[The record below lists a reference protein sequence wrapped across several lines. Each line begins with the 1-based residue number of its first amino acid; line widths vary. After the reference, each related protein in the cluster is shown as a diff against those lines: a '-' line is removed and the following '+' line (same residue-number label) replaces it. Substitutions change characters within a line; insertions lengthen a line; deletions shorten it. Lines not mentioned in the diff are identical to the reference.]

1 MKKQM
6 EPTLKT
12 DITENDLV
20 KKLMEFDVTQ
30 IIPTGD
36 NQKDPMRTKLQFCVY
51 GTYRWE
57 KMEHNSDTYVA
68 AFPYPVFEH
77 LCVTQVSEEKEVLY
91 EPQGTRPSD
100 VPKIFKAIAT
110 RALATEIMGTVAEMF
125 QMLFLD
131 EGLRKFVDHFRSE
144 ENYVLSISG
153 LPIYRYIVSGNLREC
168 LELNMVTDAFIYYS
182 QYGMFDVLGSSD
194 HRLVSDNELA
204 DNCYLDS
211 VENIRS
217 GTEKLLWGKIPERHD
232 AESVEAEELRLEEP
246 EQEEPTLEFR

>member
-1 MKKQM
+1 MNKQM
-6 EPTLKT
+6 GPTFKT
-12 DITENDLV
+12 DIAENDLV

-30 IIPTGD
+30 IFPAGD
-36 NQKDPMRTKLQFCVY
+36 KQKDPAHTKLHFFVY

-57 KMEHNSDTYVA
+57 KMDNDGDTYIA

-77 LCVTQVSEEKEVLY
+77 LHVTQVSEGKETPY
-91 EPQGTRPSD
+91 EPQGTRLSG

-110 RALATEIMGTVAEMF
+110 RALATEIMGTTAEMF

-144 ENYVLSISG
+144 ENYVLCISG
-153 LPIYRYIVSGNLREC
+153 LPIYKYIVSGDLREC
-168 LELNMVTDAFIYYS
+168 FELSMVTDAFIYYS
-182 QYGMFDVLGSSD
+182 QYGMFDALGTTD

-204 DNCYLDS
+204 DICYLDS
-211 VENIRS
+211 VENIRN
-217 GTEKLLWGKIPERHD
+217 GTEKLLWGEIPEQHD
-232 AESVEAEELRLEEP
+232 TGNAKAEGPWPEEP

>member
-1 MKKQM
+1 MNKQM
-6 EPTLKT
+6 GSTLKT
-12 DITENDLV
+12 DNAEDDLL
-20 KKLMEFDVTQ
+20 KKLMEFEMTQ

-36 NQKDPMRTKLQFCVY
+36 NQKDSVHTKWQFCVY

-57 KMEHNSDTYVA
+57 KMEHNGDAYVA
-68 AFPYPVFEH
+68 AFPHPVFEH
-77 LCVTQVSEEKEVLY
+77 LHVTQVSEEKEVLY
-91 EPQGTRPSD
+91 EPQGTQPSD

-131 EGLRKFVDHFRSE
+131 EGLHKFVDHFRSE

-168 LELNMVTDAFIYYS
+168 LELSMVTDAFIYYS
-182 QYGMFDVLGSSD
+182 QYGMFDALGTMD
-194 HRLVSDNELA
+194 HRLVSDNEFA

-211 VENIRS
+211 VENIRN
-217 GTEKLLWGKIPERHD
+217 GTEKLLWGKIPEQND
-232 AESVEAEELRLEEP
+232 AESVKAEELYSEDP
-246 EQEEPTLEFR
+246 EQEEPVLEFR

>member
-1 MKKQM
+1 MNKPM
-6 EPTLKT
+6 GPILKT
-12 DITENDLV
+12 DIAEDDSI
-20 KKLMEFDVTQ
+20 KKLMEFEMTQ
-30 IIPTGD
+30 IFPADGK
-36 NQKDPMRTKLQFCVY
+36 QKDPVHTKRQFCVY

-57 KMEHNSDTYVA
+57 KMEHNGDAYVA
-68 AFPYPVFEH
+68 AFLYPAFEH
-77 LCVTQVSEEKEVLY
+77 LRVTQVSGEEEAPY

-100 VPKIFKAIAT
+100 APKIFKAIAT
-110 RALATEIMGTVAEMF
+110 RALATEIMGTTAEMF

-144 ENYVLSISG
+144 ENYVLCISG
-153 LPIYRYIVSGNLREC
+153 LPIYKYIVSGNLREC

-182 QYGMFDVLGSSD
+182 QYGMFDALGTTD

-211 VENIRS
+211 VENIRR

-232 AESVEAEELRLEEP
+232 AESVEVEELWPEEP

>member
-1 MKKQM
+1 MNKPM
-6 EPTLKT
+6 GPILKT
-12 DITENDLV
+12 DIAEDGSI
-20 KKLMEFDVTQ
+20 KKLMEFEMTRIFPAD
-30 IIPTGD
+30 GK
-36 NQKDPMRTKLQFCVY
+36 QKDPTHIKRQFCVY

-57 KMEHNSDTYVA
+57 KMEHNGDAYVA

-77 LCVTQVSEEKEVLY
+77 LHVTQVSEGKEVPY

-100 VPKIFKAIAT
+100 VPKIFKAIAA
-110 RALATEIMGTVAEMF
+110 RALATEIMGTTTEMF

-182 QYGMFDVLGSSD
+182 QYGMFDALGTMD
-194 HRLVSDNELA
+194 HRLVSDNEFA

-211 VENIRS
+211 VENIRN
-217 GTEKLLWGKIPERHD
+217 GAEKLLWGKIPEQHD

-246 EQEEPTLEFR
+246 EQDEPTLEFR

>member
-1 MKKQM
+1 MNKPM
-6 EPTLKT
+6 GPILKT
-12 DITENDLV
+12 DIAEDGSI
-20 KKLMEFDVTQ
+20 KKLMEFEMTQ
-30 IIPTGD
+30 ILPADGK
-36 NQKDPMRTKLQFCVY
+36 QKDPVHTKRQFCVY
-51 GTYRWE
+51 GAYRWE
-57 KMEHNSDTYVA
+57 KMEHNGDAYVA
-68 AFPYPVFEH
+68 AFPYPVFER
-77 LCVTQVSEEKEVLY
+77 LRVTQVSEEKEVLY

>member
-36 NQKDPMRTKLQFCVY
+36 NQKDPARTKLQFCVH

-57 KMEHNSDTYVA
+57 KMEHNSDAYVA

-77 LCVTQVSEEKEVLY
+77 LRVTQVSEEKEVLY

-182 QYGMFDVLGSSD
+182 QYGMFDALGTTD

>member
-20 KKLMEFDVTQ
+20 KKLMEFDVMQ
-30 IIPTGD
+30 IVPTGD
-36 NQKDPMRTKLQFCVY
+36 NQKDLMRTKLQFCVH
-51 GTYRWE
+51 GTYRWK
-57 KMEHNSDTYVA
+57 KMDNSGDAYVA

-77 LCVTQVSEEKEVLY
+77 LHVTQVSEGKEVLY

-100 VPKIFKAIAT
+100 APKIFEAIAT
-110 RALATEIMGTVAEMF
+110 RALATEIMGTTAEMF

-144 ENYVLSISG
+144 ENYVLCISG
-153 LPIYRYIVSGNLREC
+153 LPIYKYIVSGNLREC

-182 QYGMFDVLGSSD
+182 QYGMFDVLGTTD
-194 HRLVSDNELA
+194 HRLVSDNEFA
-204 DNCYLDS
+204 DICYLDS
-211 VENIRS
+211 VENI
-217 GTEKLLWGKIPERHD
+217 GNGAEKLLWGKIPEQRD
-232 AESVEAEELRLEEP
+232 AGSMKAEELQPEEP
-246 EQEEPTLEFR
+246 EQDEPTLEFR

>member
-20 KKLMEFDVTQ
+20 KKLMEFDVMQ
-30 IIPTGD
+30 IVPASD
-36 NQKDPMRTKLQFCVY
+36 KQKDPVHTKLHFFVY

-57 KMEHNSDTYVA
+57 KMEHNDDAYIA

-77 LCVTQVSEEKEVLY
+77 LRVTQVSGGNEAPY

-100 VPKIFKAIAT
+100 APKIFKAIAT
-110 RALATEIMGTVAEMF
+110 RALATEIMGTTAEMF

-144 ENYVLSISG
+144 ENYVLCISG
-153 LPIYRYIVSGNLREC
+153 LPIYRYIVSGNLRER

-182 QYGMFDVLGSSD
+182 QYGMFDVLGTMD
-194 HRLVSDNELA
+194 HRLVSDNEFA

-211 VENIRS
+211 VENIRN
-217 GTEKLLWGKIPERHD
+217 GTEKLLWGKIPEQHD
-232 AESVEAEELRLEEP
+232 TGNVKAEELQLEEP
-246 EQEEPTLEFR
+246 EQDEPTLEFR

>member
-12 DITENDLV
+12 DIAENDLV

-77 LCVTQVSEEKEVLY
+77 LRVTQVSEEKEVLY

-144 ENYVLSISG
+144 ENHVLSISG

-168 LELNMVTDAFIYYS
+168 LELSMVTDTTCKWPRK
-182 QYGMFDVLGSSD
+182 QYV
-194 HRLVSDNELA
+194 
-204 DNCYLDS
+204 
-211 VENIRS
+211 
-217 GTEKLLWGKIPERHD
+217 
-232 AESVEAEELRLEEP
+232 
-246 EQEEPTLEFR
+246 

>member
-1 MKKQM
+1 MNKPM
-6 EPTLKT
+6 RPILKT
-12 DITENDLV
+12 DIAEDDSI
-20 KKLMEFDVTQ
+20 KKLMEFEMTQ
-30 IIPTGD
+30 IFPADGK
-36 NQKDPMRTKLQFCVY
+36 QKDPAHTKRQFCVY

-57 KMEHNSDTYVA
+57 KMEHNGDAYVA
-68 AFPYPVFEH
+68 AFPYPVFKH
-77 LCVTQVSEEKEVLY
+77 LHVTQVSEGKEVPY
-91 EPQGTRPSD
+91 EPQGTRPFD

-110 RALATEIMGTVAEMF
+110 RALATEIMGTTTEMF

-182 QYGMFDVLGSSD
+182 QYGMFDALGTTD

-232 AESVEAEELRLEEP
+232 TESVEAEELRLEEP

>member
-1 MKKQM
+1 MNKQTR
-6 EPTLKT
+6 PTFKT
-12 DITENDLV
+12 DIAENDLV
-20 KKLMEFDVTQ
+20 KKLMEFDVMQ
-30 IIPTGD
+30 ISPASD
-36 NQKDPMRTKLQFCVY
+36 KQKDPTHTKLQFCVY

-57 KMEHNSDTYVA
+57 KMEHNSDTCVA

-77 LCVTQVSEEKEVLY
+77 LHVTQVSEGKETPY

-100 VPKIFKAIAT
+100 APKIFKAIAT
-110 RALATEIMGTVAEMF
+110 RALATEIMGTTAETF

-131 EGLRKFVDHFRSE
+131 EWLRKFVDHFRSE

-182 QYGMFDVLGSSD
+182 QYGMFDVLGTMD
-194 HRLVSDNELA
+194 HRLVSDNEFA

-211 VENIRS
+211 VENIRN
-217 GTEKLLWGKIPERHD
+217 GTEKLLWGKIPEQND
-232 AESVEAEELRLEEP
+232 AESMKAEELHSEDP
-246 EQEEPTLEFR
+246 GQEEPTLEFR

>member
-1 MKKQM
+1 MNKPM
-6 EPTLKT
+6 GPILKT
-12 DITENDLV
+12 DIAEDGSI
-20 KKLMEFDVTQ
+20 KKLMEFEMTRIFPAD
-30 IIPTGD
+30 GK
-36 NQKDPMRTKLQFCVY
+36 QKDPMRTKLQFCVY

-77 LCVTQVSEEKEVLY
+77 LRVTQVSEEKEVLY
-91 EPQGTRPSD
+91 EPQGTRSSD

>member
-77 LCVTQVSEEKEVLY
+77 LRVTQVSEEKEVLY

>member
-36 NQKDPMRTKLQFCVY
+36 NQKDPAHTKLQFCVY

-57 KMEHNSDTYVA
+57 KMEHNGDAYVA
-68 AFPYPVFEH
+68 AFLYPVFEH
-77 LCVTQVSEEKEVLY
+77 LRVTQVSGGKEAPY

-100 VPKIFKAIAT
+100 APKIFKAIAT

-153 LPIYRYIVSGNLREC
+153 LPIYKYIVSGNLREC

-182 QYGMFDVLGSSD
+182 QYGMFDALGTTD

>member
-6 EPTLKT
+6 GPTLKT

-77 LCVTQVSEEKEVLY
+77 LRVTQVSEEKEVLY

-110 RALATEIMGTVAEMF
+110 RALATEIMGTVAKMF

-194 HRLVSDNELA
+194 HCLVSDNELA

-211 VENIRS
+211 VENIRN
-217 GTEKLLWGKIPERHD
+217 GTEKLLWGKIPEQND
-232 AESVEAEELRLEEP
+232 AESVKAEDMWPEEP
-246 EQEEPTLEFR
+246 EQDEATLEFR

>member
-12 DITENDLV
+12 DIAENDLV

-77 LCVTQVSEEKEVLY
+77 LRVTQV
-91 EPQGTRPSD
+91 
-100 VPKIFKAIAT
+100 
-110 RALATEIMGTVAEMF
+110 
-125 QMLFLD
+125 
-131 EGLRKFVDHFRSE
+131 
-144 ENYVLSISG
+144 
-153 LPIYRYIVSGNLREC
+153 
-168 LELNMVTDAFIYYS
+168 
-182 QYGMFDVLGSSD
+182 
-194 HRLVSDNELA
+194 
-204 DNCYLDS
+204 
-211 VENIRS
+211 
-217 GTEKLLWGKIPERHD
+217 
-232 AESVEAEELRLEEP
+232 
-246 EQEEPTLEFR
+246 

>member
-1 MKKQM
+1 MNKQM
-6 EPTLKT
+6 GPTLKT
-12 DITENDLV
+12 GIAENDLV

-30 IIPTGD
+30 IFPVGD
-36 NQKDPMRTKLQFCVY
+36 KQKDLAHTKLQFCVY

-57 KMEHNSDTYVA
+57 KMENNSDAYVA

-77 LCVTQVSEEKEVLY
+77 LRVTQVSEGKEALY

-100 VPKIFKAIAT
+100 APKIFKAIAA
-110 RALATEIMGTVAEMF
+110 RALATEIMGTTAEMF

-131 EGLRKFVDHFRSE
+131 EGLHKFVDHFRSE

-168 LELNMVTDAFIYYS
+168 LELNMVTDTFIYYS
-182 QYGMFDVLGSSD
+182 QYGMFDVLGISD
-194 HRLVSDNELA
+194 HRLVSDNEFA

-217 GTEKLLWGKIPERHD
+217 GTEKLLWGKIPEQHD
-232 AESVEAEELRLEEP
+232 AGNVKAEELYSEEP
-246 EQEEPTLEFR
+246 GQEEPTLEFR

>member
-1 MKKQM
+1 MNKPM
-6 EPTLKT
+6 GPILKT
-12 DITENDLV
+12 DIAEDGSI
-20 KKLMEFDVTQ
+20 KKLMEFEMTQ
-30 IIPTGD
+30 ILPADGK
-36 NQKDPMRTKLQFCVY
+36 QKDPVHTKRQFCVY
-51 GTYRWE
+51 GAYRWE
-57 KMEHNSDTYVA
+57 KMEHNGDAYVA

-77 LCVTQVSEEKEVLY
+77 LHVTQVSEEKEVLY

-211 VENIRS
+211 VENIRN
-217 GTEKLLWGKIPERHD
+217 GTEKLLWGKIPEQRD
-232 AESVEAEELRLEEP
+232 IESVKTEELWPEEP
-246 EQEEPTLEFR
+246 EQDEPTLEFR

>member
-57 KMEHNSDTYVA
+57 KMEDNGEAYIA
-68 AFPYPVFEH
+68 AFPYPVFKH
-77 LCVTQVSEEKEVLY
+77 LHVTQVSEGKEVPY
-91 EPQGTRPSD
+91 EPQGTRPFD

-110 RALATEIMGTVAEMF
+110 RALATEIMGTTTEMF

-131 EGLRKFVDHFRSE
+131 EGLRKFVNHFRSE
-144 ENYVLSISG
+144 ENYVLCISG
-153 LPIYRYIVSGNLREC
+153 LPIYKYIVSGNLREC
-168 LELNMVTDAFIYYS
+168 LELSMVTDAFIYYS
-182 QYGMFDVLGSSD
+182 QYGMFDALGTMD
-194 HRLVSDNELA
+194 HRLVSDNEFA

-211 VENIRS
+211 VENIRN
-217 GTEKLLWGKIPERHD
+217 GTEKLLWGKIPEQHD
-232 AESVEAEELRLEEP
+232 IESVKTEDLWPEEP
-246 EQEEPTLEFR
+246 EQDEPTLEFR

>member
-1 MKKQM
+1 MNKPM
-6 EPTLKT
+6 GPILKT
-12 DITENDLV
+12 NIAEDGSI
-20 KKLMEFDVTQ
+20 KKLMEFDVVQ
-30 IIPTGD
+30 IVPTGD
-36 NQKDPMRTKLQFCVY
+36 NQKDPAHTKLQFCVY

-57 KMEHNSDTYVA
+57 KMEHNGDAYVA
-68 AFPYPVFEH
+68 AFLYPVFEH
-77 LCVTQVSEEKEVLY
+77 LRVTQVSGGKEVLY

-217 GTEKLLWGKIPERHD
+217 GTEKLLWGKIPEQHD
-232 AESVEAEELRLEEP
+232 IESVKTEDLWPEEP
-246 EQEEPTLEFR
+246 EQDEPTLEFR